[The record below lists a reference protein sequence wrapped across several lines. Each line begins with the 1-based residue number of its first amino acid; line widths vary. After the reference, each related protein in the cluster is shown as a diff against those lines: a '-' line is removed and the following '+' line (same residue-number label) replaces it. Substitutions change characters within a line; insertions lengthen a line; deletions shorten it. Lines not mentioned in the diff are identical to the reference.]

1 MGKAQREKGKRGE
14 RATANE
20 IAAKFGI
27 DAHRGQQSRDGS
39 DAPDVVGLTGWWIEV
54 KTGKRLQPKAA
65 LEQADAAK
73 DKAKIESRRDIYGRL
88 GHASFSVRLTNAERR
103 DVVRFARSLNIPE
116 QRSFSRLL
124 RYAVKLYLCAC
135 DDAKRQ
141 AQSPEPA
148 SEDSP
153 LPSAS

>member
-1 MGKAQREKGKRGE
+1 ML
-14 RATANE
+14 ANDKYSNFRVCLE
-20 IAAKFGI
+20 PME
-27 DAHRGQQSRDGS
+27 DASMRSYC
-39 DAPDVVGLTGWWIEV
+39 DANGMTYAMFM
-54 KTGKRLQPKAA
+54 RLAIKHMF
-65 LEQADAAK
+65 ETTTKK

-153 LPSAS
+153 PRPAS

>member
-65 LEQADAAK
+65 LEQADAA
-73 DKAKIESRRDIYGRL
+73 RRP
-88 GHASFSVRLTNAERR
+88 N
-103 DVVRFARSLNIPE
+103 DVPVAV
-116 QRSFSRLL
+116 L
-124 RYAVKLYLCAC
+124 RYDREKAMAIMFWEDLLHLMDTAGV
-135 DDAKRQ
+135 AK
-141 AQSPEPA
+141 
-148 SEDSP
+148 
-153 LPSAS
+153 